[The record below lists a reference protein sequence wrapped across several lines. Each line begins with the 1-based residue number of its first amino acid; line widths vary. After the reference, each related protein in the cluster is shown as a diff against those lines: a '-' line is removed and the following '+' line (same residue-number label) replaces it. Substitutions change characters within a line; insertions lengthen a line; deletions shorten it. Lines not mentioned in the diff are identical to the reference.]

1 MEDDRKEKNSP
12 WLSVPQFGD
21 WDQKGQLPD
30 YSMDFSKI
38 RETRKQN
45 KRDPSRASL
54 GNEEKFSLNTRDLNK
69 PHDDDHLHN
78 HQNNS
83 PTDTKYS
90 NNMQEMGVSLMKKA
104 TLGTNLLKLKSILL
118 HLDHLKAHVVSHGM
132 QGVTF
137 SAISNVA
144 SSRPD
149 NVDEMLAALSIF
161 CAL

>member
-1 MEDDRKEKNSP
+1 MEDDRKENSP

-38 RETRKQN
+38 RERRKHN

-54 GNEEKFSLNTRDLNK
+54 GNEENLISLNTRDLNK
-69 PHDDDHLHN
+69 PHDDDNLDN

-83 PTDTKYS
+83 PTGTKYS
-90 NNMQEMGVSLMKKA
+90 NNMQEIDEESN
-104 TLGTNLLKLKSILL
+104 LGYLLNLKSIML

-137 SAISNVA
+137 SAISNVL

-149 NVDEMLAALSIF
+149 SVDGMLAALSISW
-161 CAL
+161 AL